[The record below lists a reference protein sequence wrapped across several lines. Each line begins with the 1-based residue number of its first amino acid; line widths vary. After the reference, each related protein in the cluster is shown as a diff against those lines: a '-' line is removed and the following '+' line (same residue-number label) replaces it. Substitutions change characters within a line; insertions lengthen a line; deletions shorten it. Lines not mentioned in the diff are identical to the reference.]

1 MHNDIIPQDGQ
12 DVAAC
17 VGTYLVLLHLVTY
30 FFAFFF
36 SLCPSGFMLT
46 SY

>member
-30 FFAFFF
+30 FFAFFLLF
-36 SLCPSGFMLT
+36 FAPVDSC
-46 SY
+46 